1 MEEQKMWDLF
11 WEIHHGNPREGPG
24 ESHSTRRAFCMQG
37 FAFLPQDSEY
47 DGFMF
52 YIGRLD

>member
-24 ESHSTRRAFCMQG
+24 ESHSTRRAFCMLKD
-37 FAFLPQDSEY
+37 LP
-47 DGFMF
+47 FCPRILNTMVLCF
-52 YIGRLD
+52 I